1 MANSEGDSG
10 TTSASCLGEDDHVS
24 VDVDSLTS
32 SFENMMSQNSLKST
46 DCCIFKVPN
55 ILRRHSKKAY
65 VPNGFSIGPW
75 HHNNPN
81 LKGTKNIKVR
91 YLDDLLSEAPSGKP
105 ILKELIRAIK
115 ETEKEARQCYAGPIG
130 EATRFFNQLYH
141 DSYLTEY
148 HYANECKE
156 VNKYCRQSWP
166 RWRAVLMRNYFGTP
180 WKIASL
186 FVAAAFLIL
195 TIVQTIFSIIKK

>member
-10 TTSASCLGEDDHVS
+10 TASASRLGEDDHVS

-55 ILRRHSKKAY
+55 ILRRHSEKAD

-75 HHNNPN
+75 HHDNPN

-91 YLDDLLSEAPSGKP
+91 YLKALLTQAPSGKAT
-105 ILKELIRAIK
+105 LKELIRAIK
-115 ETEKEARQCYAGPIG
+115 ETEKEARQCYAGPID
-130 EATRFFNQLYH
+130 FK
-141 DSYLTEY
+141 Y
-148 HYANECKE
+148 HYMDVCEE
-156 VNKYCRQSWP
+156 VNKYCQHRWP